1 MNFDSY
7 TDRVVGTAVSL
18 VNVLT
23 PGQDGGRPL
32 ELAAELAGD
41 PTSDR
46 ARDPAGDIARRC
58 LAVVGRPV
66 TRAEATELV
75 ALAGRLRPVFEAAE
89 GGRADRV
96 AELVNALLRDYR
108 AAPELSRHDGEPWH
122 LHYRSTA
129 AGLATEWGAGCAV
142 GLAVV
147 VDSQATGRLGV
158 CGAGC
163 CDRVFVDVS
172 RNASRRFCSEA
183 CLNRTKVA
191 AFRARARATT

>member
-1 MNFDSY
+1 VNFDSY
-7 TDRVVGTAVSL
+7 TDRVVGTAVAL
-18 VNVLT
+18 VNALT
-23 PGQDGGRPL
+23 PGEDGGR
-32 ELAAELAGD
+32 AVDLAGY
-41 PTSDR
+41 PASGPGGGAVSDVVR
-46 ARDPAGDIARRC
+46 QRC
-58 LAVVGRPV
+58 HLIVGRPV
-66 TRAEATELV
+66 TAAEAAELV

-89 GGRADRV
+89 AGEPDRV
-96 AELVNALLRDYR
+96 ATLANALLRDYR

-147 VDSQATGRLGV
+147 LDGQATGRLGV
-158 CGAGC
+158 CRAGC

-191 AFRARARATT
+191 AFRARSRAAT